1 MSIMPHVMS
10 ERNVLQVERSVLQAY
25 HCMIVQQAGHAFTG
39 FLKTFFK
46 AFKRS
51 TTGREASISHKVFYR
66 LLRDLLKGLII
77 GGDNLCAVRLGG
89 IDYAT

>member
-1 MSIMPHVMS
+1 MPHVMS
-10 ERNVLQVERSVLQAY
+10 ERNVLQVERSVLQVERSVLQAY

-66 LLRDLLKGLII
+66 LLR
-77 GGDNLCAVRLGG
+77 GDNLPALRLGG